1 MDIRRNS
8 NDTFEILCR
17 PLTQFEGNASCEV
30 SYRPEGSST
39 VYTKT
44 SEGVGGAGDMIS
56 VLLPPFS
63 AEDAVVSVAVTTR
76 GGKQD
81 VVIEGVFETG
91 IL

>member
-8 NDTFEILCR
+8 NNTFEILCR

-30 SYRPEGSST
+30 LYRIEGSS
-39 VYTKT
+39 TKT
-44 SEGVGGAGDMIS
+44 SEGVGGAGDMIP

-63 AEDAVVSVAVTTR
+63 VVVSVTTQ

-81 VVIEGVFETG
+81 VVVEGNSVCLC
-91 IL
+91 IM